1 MRLIYILD
9 QKNGLLFNKRRQSK
23 DSVLIDNIIQ
33 KVNEVENATL
43 WLSDYSKELFVDSG
57 LELKDIN
64 ELSLAEASDSDFIF
78 IEDVSVDIQDVLENR
93 ESNHYLYLYKWNKVY
108 PADKRLDVTEDYFNH
123 FEVLS
128 TETFE
133 GSSHD
138 EIYLEEW
145 RTI

>member
-1 MRLIYILD
+1 MRLVYILD

-23 DSVLIDNIIQ
+23 DSILIDNIIQ

-57 LELKDIN
+57 LELKNIN
-64 ELSLAEASDSDFIF
+64 ELSLAEASDKDFIF
-78 IEDVSVDIQDVLENR
+78 IEDVSVDIQHVLENT
-93 ESNHYLYLYKWNKVY
+93 ESSHYLYLCKWNKVY
-108 PADKRLDVTEDYFNH
+108 PADKRLDVMEDYFNH

-128 TETFE
+128 TEIFE
-133 GSSHD
+133 GNSHD

>member
-1 MRLIYILD
+1 MRLVYILD

-23 DSVLIDNIIQ
+23 DSILIDNVIQ

-43 WLSDYSKELFVDSG
+43 WLSDYSRELFVDSG

-64 ELSLAEASDSDFIF
+64 ELSLAEASDKDFIF
-78 IEDVSVDIQDVLENR
+78 IEDVSVDIQDVLENT

-108 PADKRLDVTEDYFNH
+108 PADRRLDVTEDYFNH

-133 GSSHD
+133 GNSHE

-145 RTI
+145 RIV

>member
-1 MRLIYILD
+1 MRLVYILD

-23 DSVLIDNIIQ
+23 DSILIDNIIQ

-43 WLSDYSKELFVDSG
+43 WLSDYSRELFVDSG

-64 ELSLAEASDSDFIF
+64 ELSLAEASDKDFIF
-78 IEDVSVDIQDVLENR
+78 IEDVSVDIQDVLENT
-93 ESNHYLYLYKWNKVY
+93 ESSHYLYLYKWNKVY

-123 FEVLS
+123 FEVLL

-133 GSSHD
+133 GNSHE

-145 RTI
+145 RTV